1 MRCAFS
7 IVIEKKVKKKIMM
20 FVVGFSG
27 IVDIFLEEE
36 SPKWMKFRLSDGE
49 LFFTMR
55 FVVN

>member
-1 MRCAFS
+1 
-7 IVIEKKVKKKIMM
+7 M

-49 LFFTMR
+49 LFADI
-55 FVVN
+55 